1 MREGIELWTSF
12 VSPSQLN
19 TMFLSREDDELDDLP
34 PVLILVKTKSLGCL
48 PSLSLQNMEDL
59 RILYYPILLNTE
71 GHCLLSLKKREAH

>member
-48 PSLSLQNMEDL
+48 PSLSL
-59 RILYYPILLNTE
+59 
-71 GHCLLSLKKREAH
+71 